1 MGILSSTYNILL
13 IIVGFGALIF
23 FHELGHFFAAKWAG
37 IRTEAFAIGMGPVV
51 CSWRKGIGLALG
63 SSAKTCQQRMKK
75 YLLREAEVKLKDGET
90 ELEISAEQRDR
101 AEAALGIGETEYS
114 LRWLPIGG
122 FVKMLGQEDLKPE
135 AVSED
140 PRSYNTCPIGKRMIV
155 VSAGVI
161 MNVLLAMVLFIWAFM
176 VGVRFDAP
184 VVGDVYDTMPAAT
197 TRADNA
203 DVLGIHTVGLEPG
216 DVVTHID
223 GKPARTF
230 ADLHIASA
238 MSRPGS
244 QITLTVQ
251 RAGCPEPLLFAMT
264 PRVDAATGLLSIGA
278 VSGSSTTLI
287 RKDSRQLRVIDL
299 LDEIGLSPAGVTL
312 GMQLVS
318 AAGAPISTYEQF
330 QARVAAGDGRP
341 VPTVWQAVAEDGSSA
356 GPPVEVPLDVVP
368 QYPILRYPELA
379 PDGMR
384 EFERGLFGLV
394 PLPKITIVDEGSPN
408 AEILRPGDVL
418 LRAGSRDGIRFQQF
432 SREIRR
438 HAGQTLPITVLRDGK
453 EQTVEAAVNR
463 QGRLSVVLGYAWQTP
478 IIAEPLSRVALPV
491 SDEDGKEVVETANT
505 PVASLNLLPR
515 DRVESVND
523 TPVKDWASLREAL
536 RQHTAAQAG
545 QGMGAEVEL
554 AVIHP
559 TPGHERETLTLS
571 LSAGQVADLH
581 ALTWQSELPSYA
593 FQPIY
598 TVLSAGGD
606 PLTAI
611 AMGFRET
618 HKLIV
623 MTYLTIDRLF
633 RGSVGVEQLRGP
645 VGIVDLGAK
654 ILPKGFMYFIFFL
667 GMISVNLAVI
677 NFLPLPIV
685 DGGLFLFL
693 VYEKIRGRPPSI
705 QFQNVATIVGIC
717 LIGGLLVVTFYN
729 DIVRLLS

>member
-63 SSAKTCQQRMKK
+63 STRRKAIARFGKSADDFSD
-75 YLLREAEVKLKDGET
+75 AELARHGV
-90 ELEISAEQRDR
+90 
-101 AEAALGIGETEYS
+101 GETEYS
-114 LRWLPIGG
+114 LRWVPIGG

-203 DVLGIHTVGLEPG
+203 EVLGIHTVGLEPG

-368 QYPILRYPELA
+368 QYQILRYPELA

-418 LRAGSRDGIRFQQF
+418 LRAGSRDAIRFQQF